1 MVEKVIL
8 ISCAKTKRNTPS
20 AAKDLYQSDLFQSM
34 RRYAEE
40 NADTWYIL
48 SAKHGVLQPD
58 TIIEPYEKTL
68 NQMPKAERLAWAETI
83 QKTLVDLIAQGGM
96 VTILA
101 GERYRENLVPFLE
114 AHEHPVAVPMGGLPL
129 GMQLRWLKTHGI
141 QHASRNSGRQN
152 EAYRP

>member
-20 AAKDLYQSDLFQSM
+20 AAKDLYQSDLFRSM

-58 TIIEPYEKTL
+58 TIIDPYEKTL
-68 NQMPKAERLAWAETI
+68 NQMTKPETKAVSAMYQPHNLGANL
-83 QKTLVDLIAQGGM
+83 Q
-96 VTILA
+96 
-101 GERYRENLVPFLE
+101 RY
-114 AHEHPVAVPMGGLPL
+114 AA
-129 GMQLRWLKTHGI
+129 
-141 QHASRNSGRQN
+141 RN
-152 EAYRP
+152 A